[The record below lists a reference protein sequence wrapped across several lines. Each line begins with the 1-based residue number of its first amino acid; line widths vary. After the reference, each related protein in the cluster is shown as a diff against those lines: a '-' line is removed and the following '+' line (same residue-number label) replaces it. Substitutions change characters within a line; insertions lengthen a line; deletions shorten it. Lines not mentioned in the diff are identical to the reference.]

1 MRRLGT
7 LAVVVGAGLLALT
20 TFTGRADAQVTICS
34 NSGFALAAG
43 TTACDGTASPVTA
56 TATVRTSARLTLEQ
70 VFGSVA
76 SGLTVAFGNIDA
88 LCSAAPVAGVT
99 CAADAPTTSA
109 IWYGDLQFSVKLT
122 GVGTSTAKLTG
133 VRPTAG
139 SIPTGQLLDGASGA
153 TPGTAYPVSP
163 STAADLR
170 TAIGSGNTT
179 ITRAFGLKVL
189 ASDAAAAWSGNA
201 AYSLVIE

>member
-1 MRRLGT
+1 MKRLAT
-7 LAVVVGAGLLALT
+7 LAVVVGAGLLAFAS
-20 TFTGRADAQVTICS
+20 FTGRADAQVTICS
-34 NSGFALAAG
+34 NSGFATAAG

-88 LCSAAPVAGVT
+88 SCATAPVAGVT
-99 CAADAPTTSA
+99 CTADTATSA
-109 IWYGDLQFSVKLT
+109 IWYGDVQFSVKLT
-122 GVGTSTAKLTG
+122 GVGASTAKLTG
-133 VRPTAG
+133 VRPAAG

-153 TPGTAYPVSP
+153 MPVTAYPVSP
-163 STAADLR
+163 AAAADLR
-170 TAIGSGNTT
+170 TAIGNGNTT
-179 ITRAFGLKVL
+179 VTRAFGLKVL
-189 ASDAAAAWSGNA
+189 AADAAAAWSGNA